1 MRKKNKIFIAGHNGL
16 VGDAFYRIIKE
27 QGYKKIIIAD
37 KKKLDLTNKQ
47 QVFKFFK
54 KNKIDILLICA
65 AKVGGIMSNS
75 RYPYEFLKI
84 NTDIQNNLL
93 EAARK
98 FKIKKTMFLGSSCI
112 YPKNAKNPIKED
124 YLLSG
129 YLEKTNEAYA
139 LSKIAG
145 LKFSEYLIKQHKMD
159 IRCFMPCNLFGFKDK
174 FFDVG
179 NNHVLPALIHRI
191 YEAKINNKKKFVVW
205 GDGSPRREFMHADVL
220 AKNIINAMKISKKKF
235 YKNISSDYFYNIGS
249 KTEISI
255 INLTRLIAKLISY
268 NGKVYLDK
276 SKPNGTLRKFMSKS
290 KIKKIL
296 KVIDGNF
303 EKDLKKTINH
313 YIKLRK
319 FNK

>member
-1 MRKKNKIFIAGHNGL
+1 
-16 VGDAFYRIIKE
+16 
-27 QGYKKIIIAD
+27 
-37 KKKLDLTNKQ
+37 
-47 QVFKFFK
+47 
-54 KNKIDILLICA
+54 
-65 AKVGGIMSNS
+65 
-75 RYPYEFLKI
+75 
-84 NTDIQNNLL
+84 
-93 EAARK
+93 
-98 FKIKKTMFLGSSCI
+98 
-112 YPKNAKNPIKED
+112 
-124 YLLSG
+124 
-129 YLEKTNEAYA
+129 
-139 LSKIAG
+139 
-145 LKFSEYLIKQHKMD
+145 
-159 IRCFMPCNLFGFKDK
+159 
-174 FFDVG
+174 
-179 NNHVLPALIHRI
+179 
-191 YEAKINNKKKFVVW
+191 
-205 GDGSPRREFMHADVL
+205 L

-255 INLTRLIAKLISY
+255 IDLTRLIAKLISY